1 MQMIGFRI
9 GSMLALLGL
18 AFLPACTPDDEVNA
32 AVVEVTASE
41 DPLDV
46 YIRDNFLEPYGV
58 AVRYRYVDRY
68 VAATE
73 RVAPTRRELVQPAL
87 DFLSKFWV
95 EPYLQVSGG
104 EEYFRNT
111 VPAEVVLI
119 GSPIFRTDGTVV
131 LGTADAG
138 ARITLTE
145 INYIDEED
153 PDWVFRQ
160 LGTIYHE
167 YAHIMHQRFNLPP
180 NFQQIS
186 PQGYTSSGSW
196 FSLNDDQALRRG
208 FVSPYGTSSFNED
221 FAEVVAFLLYDPD
234 FYTTYINDEECTDEA
249 CLERNQGRAMIR
261 AKYNAILEHY
271 RENTGVDLLQLRE
284 NIQAKL

>member
-1 MQMIGFRI
+1 MMNIFRLPCL
-9 GSMLALLGL
+9 MALVLL
-18 AFLPACTPDDEVNA
+18 SLISCNTDDEVN
-32 AVVEVTASE
+32 VDEREVELSD

-46 YIRDNFLEPYGV
+46 YIRENFLEPYGV

-68 VAATE
+68 VDATE
-73 RVAPTRRELVQPAL
+73 RVSPTTRALVRPTF
-87 DFLSKFWV
+87 DFLNTFWV
-95 EPYLQVSGG
+95 DPYAAVPNGDA
-104 EEYFRNT
+104 YFRST
-111 VPAEVVLI
+111 VPAEIVLI
-119 GSPIFRTDGTVV
+119 GSYIFRNDGTVV

-138 ARITLTE
+138 ARITLTN
-145 INYIDEED
+145 INAVDEND
-153 PDWVFRQ
+153 LDWVFLQ

-186 PQGYTSSGSW
+186 PQGYTSAGSW
-196 FSLNDDQALRRG
+196 YSLNDDEALRRG

-234 FYTTYINDEECTDEA
+234 FYTKYIDDEECTDED
-249 CLERNQGRAMIR
+249 CLERNEGRAMIR
-261 AKYNAILEHY
+261 EKYNAILDHY
-271 RENTGVDLLQLRE
+271 QQNTGVDLLQLRA